1 MDRVAVFVDA
11 GYLFAQGSSLL
22 AGSKKPRLA
31 CSLDDVVVIDW
42 LRTTAERITTVP
54 MLRIYWYDGVTP
66 RGMNAQQDSI
76 AHRPDVKLRLGFV
89 NSQGEQKGVDSLI
102 VTDLIDLARNR
113 AMSDALVMSGDEDVR
128 VGVQVAQS
136 YGVRVHLLGIVP
148 ARGSQSKQLL
158 QEADTTTEWD
168 RTIVES
174 FLKVIDLPTVLDN
187 EQQHGSDVFE
197 PAFGTLDNDA
207 AVDVDTCA
215 RRFVGLLSA
224 EQRAELTLHFAR
236 NGSIPGPYDRSLLS
250 LAGKMLTR
258 WLDEVEKRSLRARVI
273 ELLRKPPG

>member
-1 MDRVAVFVDA
+1 
-11 GYLFAQGSSLL
+11 
-22 AGSKKPRLA
+22 
-31 CSLDDVVVIDW
+31 
-42 LRTTAERITTVP
+42 
-54 MLRIYWYDGVTP
+54 
-66 RGMNAQQDSI
+66 MNPQQDSI
-76 AHRPDVKLRLGFV
+76 AHRSDVKLRLGFV

-168 RTIVES
+168 RVVVKS
-174 FLKVIDLPTVLDN
+174 FLKVVNLPMVLDS
-187 EQQHGSDVFE
+187 EQHHAANVPGLSY
-197 PAFGTLDNDA
+197 GTLDDA
-207 AVDVDTCA
+207 ATSEVEACA
-215 RRFVGLLSA
+215 RRYVGLLSA
-224 EQRAELTLHFAR
+224 EQRAELTLHCA
-236 NGSIPGPYDRSLLS
+236 NNNSIPGPYDRSLLS
-250 LAGKMLTR
+250 LAGKMLSC

-273 ELLRKPPG
+273 ELVRQPPG